1 MLIAVLII
9 PFSDAIGKWLS
20 SFYSPLQITFF
31 RFFLQAVLI
40 YAATKLLKKRIAAFK
55 WIYLF
60 LALFISSCMFLLFW
74 GLVYLPLA
82 NNIALFFIEP
92 MILTLLCIIFL
103 KEKVSKELVVVL
115 IIGFIGTLIIIRPN
129 WSAYGSAAIL
139 PIGAAFF
146 YALYLMS
153 IRISKDIKDIV
164 SMQFWIGLLASI
176 FTLIIFFVAQ
186 SFEIEALDFKTFQSS
201 TSWLLLCLALI
212 TLISQLLVSKA
223 LYYANA
229 SLLASFQYLEIISAT
244 FLGWFIFHDIPD
256 KLTVF
261 GACIVI
267 FSGIYLINIERKKRP
282 KV

>member
-1 MLIAVLII
+1 
-9 PFSDAIGKWLS
+9 
-20 SFYSPLQITFF
+20 
-31 RFFLQAVLI
+31 
-40 YAATKLLKKRIAAFK
+40 
-55 WIYLF
+55 
-60 LALFISSCMFLLFW
+60 
-74 GLVYLPLA
+74 
-82 NNIALFFIEP
+82 
-92 MILTLLCIIFL
+92 
-103 KEKVSKELVVVL
+103 
-115 IIGFIGTLIIIRPN
+115 
-129 WSAYGSAAIL
+129 
-139 PIGAAFF
+139 
-146 YALYLMS
+146 
-153 IRISKDIKDIV
+153 
-164 SMQFWIGLLASI
+164 MQFWIGLLASI